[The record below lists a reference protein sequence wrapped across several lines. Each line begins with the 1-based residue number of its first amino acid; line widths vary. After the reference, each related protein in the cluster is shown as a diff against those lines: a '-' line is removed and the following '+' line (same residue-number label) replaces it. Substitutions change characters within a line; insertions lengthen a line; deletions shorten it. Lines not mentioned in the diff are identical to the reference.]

1 MTNTIVDIMRI
12 PTDKYGAPLYDF
24 NDIQKMIEQYNTLFP
39 THQVI
44 AMPDQIKIWE
54 DLDIDIL
61 KYFKQQLEE
70 VIQKKEK
77 QDKES

>member
-1 MTNTIVDIMRI
+1 MIVDMMRI
-12 PTDKYGAPLYDF
+12 PTDKYGVLLYDF
-24 NDIQKMIEQYNTLFP
+24 NDVQKMIEQYTTLFP

-61 KYFKQQLEE
+61 KNLKQYLEE
-70 VIQKKEK
+70 IIQEKEK